1 MSSEAELVMTIWEV
15 MRDQLPAGKR
25 GDFAKDLL
33 YAVAQYGFEA
43 GDLASILDED
53 PELTDAYE
61 EVFSP
66 LEEEDLYSDE

>member
-1 MSSEAELVMTIWEV
+1 MSSEAELVMTLWEA

-25 GDFAKDLL
+25 SDFAKDLL

-43 GDLASILDED
+43 DDLLSILDED

-66 LEEEDLYSDE
+66 LEEEDLYGDE